1 MEPVTAVLAPGAAA
15 TMVALAVAL
24 PLGLLLA
31 MAVPA
36 WRPAATALA
45 PAAGLGALAAGLL
58 VPDGAGLSAA
68 WLLTGVRLEVGPL
81 GRPFLLLVGLLWPAA
96 GVFARSALPPS
107 AFPRFAGFYL
117 AALIGTTGLCLAPG
131 PVAFYT
137 FYAIMSLAIY
147 GLVIHDGS
155 RGARRAANI
164 YLGFTVAGEAALLA
178 ALLLGVSEG
187 VLAGPWGVGLAIAAL
202 GIKFGLVP
210 LHMWMPLAYG
220 AAPVAAG
227 AVLGGAM
234 VNAGLLGLLRF
245 LPLGQ
250 KALPGWGEL
259 LVVLGA
265 VAAFGGVLVGLTQR
279 NPKALLGYSSISQ
292 MGWVTLAIGAAL
304 IVPGAWRGELQ
315 AVVLAYA
322 AHHGLVKGG
331 LFLALG
337 LNAAAGGSAR
347 RRRWAMALL
356 VVLALMLAGAPGTS
370 GAAAKLA
377 LKHALAHLPGA
388 DAEAVAALLA
398 AGALATTLL
407 LGRLVLLARINR
419 SGVPAGPAAW
429 ASALVPALAALAM
442 PWLWPVLR
450 PEVAASLG
458 TELMAVSGPVVAG
471 AALAALA
478 AWALHGRALMAW
490 LALPAGD
497 LLWLLAAAGHRLGD
511 GSRRRLDRWR
521 TWWVA
526 GSHPGEWLR
535 ATLWLPMRGWLT
547 AADRWGWATSGLA
560 MLLLLGALAATL
572 VL

>member
-1 MEPVTAVLAPGAAA
+1 MEPVTAVLAPHAAA
-15 TMVALAVAL
+15 AVVALAVAL
-24 PLGLLLA
+24 PLALLLA

-36 WRPAATALA
+36 WRRGAVALA
-45 PAAGLGALAAGLL
+45 PVAGLGALAAGLL

-96 GVFARSALPPS
+96 GVFARAALPPS

-117 AALIGTTGLCLAPG
+117 AALIGTTGVCLAPG

-137 FYAIMSLAIY
+137 FYAVMSLAIY
-147 GLVIHDGS
+147 GLVIHDGG

-187 VLAGPWGVGLAIAAL
+187 VLTGPWGVGLAIAAL
-202 GIKFGLVP
+202 GLKFGLVP

-234 VNAGLLGLLRF
+234 VNAGLLGWLRF
-245 LPLGQ
+245 LPLGEV
-250 KALPGWGEL
+250 ALPGWGEA
-259 LVVLGA
+259 LVMLGA

-279 NPKALLGYSSISQ
+279 SPKALLGYSSISQ
-292 MGWVTLAIGAAL
+292 MGWVTLAVGAAL

-347 RRRWAMALL
+347 RRWAMALL

-388 DAEAVAALLA
+388 DAGAVAALLA

-407 LGRLVLLARINR
+407 LGRLVLLARVDR
-419 SGVPAGPAAW
+419 TGAQAGPVAW
-429 ASALVPALAALAM
+429 AGALVPALGALAM

-450 PEVAASLG
+450 PEAAASLG
-458 TELMAVSGPVVAG
+458 TDRLAVSGPVVAG

-478 AWALHGRALMAW
+478 AWALHGRALVAW

-497 LLWLLAAAGHRLGD
+497 LLWLLAAGGVRLVD
-511 GSRRRLDRWR
+511 GMRRRLGRWHS
-521 TWWVA
+521 WWVA

-535 ATLWLPMRGWLT
+535 ATLWLPVRGRLT
-547 AADRWGWATSGLA
+547 AADRWGWTTSGVA

-572 VL
+572 LL